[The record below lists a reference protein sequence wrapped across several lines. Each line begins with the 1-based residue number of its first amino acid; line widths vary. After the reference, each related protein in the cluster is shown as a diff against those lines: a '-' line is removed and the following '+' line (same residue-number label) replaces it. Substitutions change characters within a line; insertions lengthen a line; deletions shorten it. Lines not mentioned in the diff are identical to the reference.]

1 MINNLLNLPNLPR
14 ITITYDLKLIQI
26 IFTSFVVSYMQS
38 KNPTNELQR
47 IYESFNHH
55 IMIAP
60 DS

>member
-1 MINNLLNLPNLPR
+1 MLNNLLNLPNLLR
-14 ITITYDLKLIQI
+14 ITTTYDLKLIQI

-38 KNPTNELQR
+38 KNPANELRR
-47 IYESFNHH
+47 IYENFNYH